1 MVRRC
6 RRVSSRIRRCRRVRT
21 TVKRFRGVRTKG
33 RKCGEVSA
41 RRKRR
46 GVRFKGIGKEKETK
60 GRRST

>member
-1 MVRRC
+1 M
-6 RRVSSRIRRCRRVRT
+6 IRRCRRVRT

-60 GRRST
+60 GRRCT